1 MIPRIVFVLPSF
13 AGGGAERVI
22 LQLLASIDR
31 AQFQPA
37 LILLSGEGPLAN
49 LLPLDVLL
57 TDLARPRLRHA
68 LPALIRAIRR
78 TRPQAV
84 VSSLGYVNL
93 ALLAS
98 RWLLPRGTRIIVRE
112 ANMPSLS
119 LPSGPRPGL
128 TRWLYRRYYPRA
140 DAVICTSNMMMGEMA
155 GAIAVDRS
163 RLHLLPNPLD
173 ATAIRAAARAATKS
187 AAHSESSVHFVAA
200 GRFTRQKGFD
210 RLIELFATL
219 PGDSKLT
226 ILGDGA
232 ERPALQMRCGALGL
246 GGRVVMPGFTDT
258 PWPHYAAADAFL
270 LSSRWEGIPNAALE
284 ALACG
289 TPLIATPQS
298 GAIAEIAT
306 AAPPGAVTVAPWG
319 DGFAA
324 AMRKITAGGGDR
336 PRPSLAPPG
345 HEPAA
350 VARRFEEILRQIC

>member
-13 AGGGAERVI
+13 AGGGAERVM
-22 LQLLASIDR
+22 LTLAARLDR

-49 LLPLDVLL
+49 LLPPDVPLI
-57 TDLARPRLRHA
+57 DLARPRLRHA
-68 LPALIRAIRR
+68 LAALVRAIRR

-98 RWLLPRGTRIIVRE
+98 RRFLPRGTRIIARE

-119 LPSGPRPGL
+119 LPGGPRPRL
-128 TRWLYRRYYPRA
+128 MQWLYRRYYHRA
-140 DAVICTSNMMMGEMA
+140 DAVICSSEMMIEEMA
-155 GAIAVDRS
+155 LDMAVSRA
-163 RLHLLPNPLD
+163 RLHLLPNPVD
-173 ATAIRAAARAATKS
+173 AKAIRAAATP
-187 AAHSESSVHFVAA
+187 AAHPETSVHFVAA
-200 GRFTRQKGFD
+200 GRLTRQKGFD

-219 PGDSKLT
+219 PGDSNLT

-232 ERPALQMRCGALGL
+232 ERPALQKMCNRLGL
-246 GGRVVMPGFTDT
+246 GQRVALPGFTDK

-270 LSSRWEGIPNAALE
+270 LASRWEGMPNAALE

-289 TPLIATPQS
+289 TPVIATPES
-298 GAIAEIAT
+298 GAIAEIAA

-319 DGFAA
+319 EKFVT
-324 AMRKITAGGGDR
+324 AMRNIKVNEGSR

-350 VARRFEEILRQIC
+350 IARRFEEILRQIC